1 MSEQKPST
9 TPVPDGLTDF
19 YTTRQKAPSE
29 KGFVGFETVW
39 KPLQKEA
46 EYKTPKKP

>member
-1 MSEQKPST
+1 MSEQKPVT
-9 TPVPDGLTDF
+9 KVPDGLTRF
-19 YTTRQKAPSE
+19 YTPRQMAKND

-46 EYKTPKKP
+46 EYKTPKKT